1 MIKWTQLC
9 ALLCTLVTAS
19 AGAVITPDAPQINA
33 KGYVVMD
40 YHSGQVIA
48 SQNPDTPLAPASLTK
63 LMTAYVV
70 GQEINSG
77 RLNWDDKA
85 TISRNAW
92 SVNFPESSKMFIK
105 PGDEISIRNLM
116 LGVIVQSG
124 NDASVALAEH
134 VAGSESAFVSLMNG
148 WTQTLGME
156 NTQFINAHGLDG
168 DNIQTTP
175 KDMANLMRAIIKDV
189 PEVYKLYQ
197 EKKFTWNGIEQY
209 NRNKLLWDRSLN
221 VDGGKTGY
229 TENAGYS
236 LVSSATEGRMRL
248 ISVVMGTPSQQART
262 SASRNLL
269 GYGFRFFDTVQVAK
283 KDEVIMQS
291 RVWKGAE
298 ENVPVTV
305 AETVYLTFPRAMKDS
320 LKQEVV
326 VESQLQAPIAAGDS
340 LGQVIWSLNGEQV
353 FTAPAVSQVG
363 VDQGSFTS
371 RLMDTFQLWLRALVS
386 GIKAFWEGE

>member
-9 ALLCTLVTAS
+9 VWLCTLVAAS
-19 AGAVITPDAPQINA
+19 AGAVFTPDAPQINA

-197 EKKFTWNGIEQY
+197 EKKFTWNDIEQY

-248 ISVVMGTPSQQART
+248 ISVVMGTPNQQART
-262 SASRNLL
+262 SASRNIL

-305 AETVYLTFPRAMKDS
+305 TETVYLTFPRAMKDS

-363 VDQGSFTS
+363 VDQGSFAS
-371 RLMDTFQLWLRALVS
+371 RVMDTFQLWLRALVS

>member
-1 MIKWTQLC
+1 MIKWNQLC
-9 ALLCTLVTAS
+9 ALFCTLVVAS
-19 AGAVITPDAPQINA
+19 ARAVITPDAPQINA

-70 GQEINSG
+70 GQEINAG

-156 NTQFINAHGLDG
+156 NTHFINAHGLDG

-197 EKKFTWNGIEQY
+197 EKKFTWNDIEQY

-305 AETVYLTFPRAMKDS
+305 AETVYLTFPRAMKDA

-353 FTAPAVSQVG
+353 FTAPAVSQIG